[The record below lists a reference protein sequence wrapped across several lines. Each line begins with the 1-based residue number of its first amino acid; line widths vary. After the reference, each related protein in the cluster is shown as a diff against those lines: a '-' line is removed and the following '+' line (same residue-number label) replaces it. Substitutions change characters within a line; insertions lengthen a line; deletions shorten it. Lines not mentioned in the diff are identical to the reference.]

1 MEKLINDYLFANK
14 FPRNQQ
20 IKQALEYSPGVIES
34 KSILDRIAEKVRHFV
49 TTYIEGMGG
58 SV

>member
-1 MEKLINDYLFANK
+1 MEKLINAYLFANK

-20 IKQALEYSPGVIES
+20 TKKALDYYLGVIES
-34 KSILDRIAEKVRHFV
+34 KSTLDRIAERVRGFV

-58 SV
+58 TV